1 MNLRLSKDSEITA
14 YPLCLCY
21 ITKDFTDD
29 SMNKKNGIHGWYV
42 YNFSVDYNSID
53 VDISDLHKYL
63 RKKHNK
69 KSLIYW
75 KKVPWIIW
83 RIISLLSHKFVSL
96 NNRPWQARSTLVNVN
111 YNHFLYFPF
120 ISVNKCGG
128 SCNTTVNPYAQC
140 KSIECFAMG
149 KLSKVFCSKWIV
161 WLQMLIKLK
170 CM

>member
-29 SMNKKNGIHGWYV
+29 SMNKKNGIHGCYV

-69 KSLIYW
+69 KSLIY
-75 KKVPWIIW
+75 
-83 RIISLLSHKFVSL
+83 
-96 NNRPWQARSTLVNVN
+96 
-111 YNHFLYFPF
+111 
-120 ISVNKCGG
+120 
-128 SCNTTVNPYAQC
+128 
-140 KSIECFAMG
+140 
-149 KLSKVFCSKWIV
+149 
-161 WLQMLIKLK
+161 
-170 CM
+170 

>member
-1 MNLRLSKDSEITA
+1 M
-14 YPLCLCY
+14 
-21 ITKDFTDD
+21 
-29 SMNKKNGIHGWYV
+29 

-53 VDISDLHKYL
+53 VDISDIHKYL

-69 KSLIYW
+69 KFIEKKFPGLFGGSLVSY
-75 KKVPWIIW
+75 
-83 RIISLLSHKFVSL
+83 RTKFVSL

-149 KLSKVFCSKWIV
+149 KLSKVFCSK
-161 WLQMLIKLK
+161 
-170 CM
+170 

>member
-1 MNLRLSKDSEITA
+1 MNLRLSKDSETTA

-29 SMNKKNGIHGWYV
+29 NINKKNVIYGWYV

-53 VDISDLHKYL
+53 VDISDIHKYL

-69 KSLIYW
+69 KFIEKKFPGLFGGSLVSY
-75 KKVPWIIW
+75 
-83 RIISLLSHKFVSL
+83 RTKFVSL

-120 ISVNKCGG
+120 ITVNKCGG
-128 SCNTTVNPYAQC
+128 SCNTTVNPYVQC

-149 KLSKVFCSKWIV
+149 KLNKAFCSK
-161 WLQMLIKLK
+161 
-170 CM
+170 